1 MNATTKNIVE
11 NQKFDFILSSP
22 LAKCLNEYELDKILS
37 TGEILLL
44 EKHDIIFKQGEISDR
59 LFFLLDGVIKIAYNN
74 HDGREIIKSILHP
87 GAIFGEHCLAGEEI
101 RDNYSS
107 VMSSNA
113 SVMSVDRDLMTGM
126 MERNIKLAMCIINF
140 FGKRLKS
147 AEERLESLVLQD
159 ARERIIEFIKL
170 YANAYG
176 KQVGYELLLKH
187 SFTQQDIANYTGV
200 SRQTVTTVLNQL
212 KRSNKIHFRGK
223 SMLIRNIA
231 ALS

>member
-1 MNATTKNIVE
+1 MNATARNIIE
-11 NQKFDFILSSP
+11 NQKYDFVYSSP
-22 LAKCLNEYELDKILS
+22 LAKCLDKNELETIMK
-37 TGEILLL
+37 TGEVFTL
-44 EKHDIIFKQGEISDR
+44 EKHDVIFQQGDISDK
-59 LFFLLDGVIKIAYNN
+59 LFFLLDGVVKIAYSNF
-74 HDGREIIKSILHP
+74 DGREMIKSILHQ
-87 GAIFGEHCLAGEEI
+87 GAIFGEHCIAGEEI

-107 VMSSNA
+107 VMSSTA
-113 SVMSVDRDLMTGM
+113 SVMAVDKKIILGMIQKNTG
-126 MERNIKLAMCIINF
+126 LSLCIINF
-140 FGKRLKS
+140 FSKRLKDT
-147 AEERLESLVLQD
+147 EERLESLILQD
-159 ARERIIEFIKL
+159 ARERIVEFIKL

>member
-1 MNATTKNIVE
+1 MNATAKNIIE
-11 NQKFDFILSSP
+11 NQKYDFVYSSP
-22 LAKCLNEYELDKILS
+22 LAKCLDENEL
-37 TGEILLL
+37 EILMESGEVYML
-44 EKHDIIFKQGEISDR
+44 EKHELLFQQGDISDK
-59 LFFLLDGVIKIAYNN
+59 LFFLLDGVVKIAYSNF
-74 HDGREIIKSILHP
+74 DGREMIKSILHP
-87 GAIFGEHCLAGEEI
+87 GAIFGEHCIAGEEI

-107 VMSSNA
+107 VMSSTA
-113 SVMSVDRDLMTGM
+113 SVMAVDKKVLLGM
-126 MERNIKLAMCIINF
+126 IQKNSGLSLCIINF
-140 FGKRLKS
+140 FGKRLKDT
-147 AEERLESLVLQD
+147 EERLESLILQD
-159 ARERIIEFIKL
+159 ARERIVEFIKL